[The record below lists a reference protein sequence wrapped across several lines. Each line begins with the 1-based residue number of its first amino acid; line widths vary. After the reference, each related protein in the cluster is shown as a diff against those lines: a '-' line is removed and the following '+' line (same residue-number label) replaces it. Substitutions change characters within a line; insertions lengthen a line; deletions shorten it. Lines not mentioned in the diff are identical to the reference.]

1 VVSGVEKARWMR
13 VALMELYF
21 LRHGKAVEPGSSGA
35 GDDFGRQLTEQGI
48 DEMEAEAEAFERLG
62 LKPDV
67 ILTSPLVRAKETA
80 EIVAKRLGLKKRLI
94 VAEPLS
100 SGCDLERLRNLLSQ
114 HSSAE
119 KVMLV
124 GHEPDFSS
132 MVGELIGGGASS
144 VEIKKAAVAA
154 VTINRSARPGSGT
167 LRWLLPPRV
176 LRLCG
181 GKGVA
186 DDDSILSR

>member
-1 VVSGVEKARWMR
+1 
-13 VALMELYF
+13 MELYF
-21 LRHGKAVEPGSSGA
+21 LRHGKAVEPGSSSA
-35 GDDFGRQLTEQGI
+35 GGDFSRPLTERGI
-48 DEMEAEAEAFERLG
+48 DEMEAEAEAFLLLG

-67 ILTSPLVRAKETA
+67 ILTSPLVRAKQTA

-100 SGCDLERLRNLLSQ
+100 SGCDLDRVRQLLAQ

-119 KVMLV
+119 RVLLV

-132 MVGELIGGGASS
+132 IVGDLIGGGAAS
-144 VEIKKAAVAA
+144 VEIKKASMAA
-154 VTINRSARPGSGT
+154 LKVSRSVRPGSGT

-176 LRLCG
+176 LRLCS
-181 GKGVA
+181 GKSA
-186 DDDSILSR
+186 PDDDSSISR